1 MSVRLPPTVNQIHP
15 VQSILD
21 EIPPEAETMEMPP
34 EELELLAE
42 QTMSGAPGHDA
53 ALMHAI
59 RNWHEAEHAGDTM
72 GASFWR
78 RRARAIKRGAR
89 RTARGARRVARY
101 SPAYQARRLAAQ
113 RLARL
118 RAVQFARRRAAAAR
132 RLAARRASAAKRLAA
147 RRALAAKR
155 FAARRAKAAARF
167 AARQLRAVQR
177 KLFNAFFGKLTARRA
192 RYLAA
197 QRRRSLHPTRA
208 ESAEAR
214 AWARSYIRSKGG
226 ILGRMVTAVT
236 AGHPMGAEPTTTSAA
251 LAIAT
256 PVLIRL
262 MNRLLGR
269 ANKEGA
275 PENPKMPP
283 PEKLIPQLL
292 FGPGDYGEPEPWG
305 TDFSPPKSNPFGPPQ
320 GHDPYGQ
327 QETAID
333 PFAASPGPPA
343 ADYDPYAVSPQ
354 PPAPQPP
361 ASDPFDFS
369 W

>member
-21 EIPPEAETMEMPP
+21 EIPPEAETMDMPP

-53 ALMHAI
+53 ALMQAI

-78 RRARAIKRGAR
+78 RRARAIKRGAGR
-89 RTARGARRVARY
+89 AARGARRVARY
-101 SPAYQARRLAAQ
+101 SPAYQARRLAAK

-132 RLAARRASAAKRLAA
+132 RLAARRAT
-147 RRALAAKR
+147 AAKR

-214 AWARSYIRSKGG
+214 TWARSYIRSKGG

-236 AGHPMGAEPTTTSAA
+236 AGHPMGAEPATSAA

-262 MNRLLGR
+262 MNRLLGQ

-275 PENPKMPP
+275 PKNPKMPP

-305 TDFSPPKSNPFGPPQ
+305 TDFSAPQSNPFGPPQ

-327 QETAID
+327 QETAVD
-333 PFAASPGPPA
+333 PFAASPGAPT

-354 PPAPQPP
+354 PPAPQPA

>member
-1 MSVRLPPTVNQIHP
+1 MSVRLPPTVNQIRP

-42 QTMSGAPGHDA
+42 QTMSGDAGRDA
-53 ALMHAI
+53 AFMHAV
-59 RNWHEAEHAGDTM
+59 RKWHEAEHAGDVM

-78 RRARAIKRGAR
+78 RRARGIRRGARKVRRGAR
-89 RTARGARRVARY
+89 RAARTVRRVRRYDPTVRARQL
-101 SPAYQARRLAAQ
+101 AARRLARTRA
-113 RLARL
+113 AR
-118 RAVQFARRRAAAAR
+118 FARRRAA
-132 RLAARRASAAKRLAA
+132 
-147 RRALAAKR
+147 AAKR
-155 FAARRAKAAARF
+155 FAARRARAAAAF

-177 KLFNAFFGKLTARRA
+177 KLFNTFFGKLTRRRA
-192 RYLAA
+192 RYLSA
-197 QRRRSLHPTRA
+197 QRRSSLQPTRA

-214 AWARSYIRSKGG
+214 KWARSYIRSKGG
-226 ILGRMVTAVT
+226 ILGRMVVAVS
-236 AGHPMGAEPTTTSAA
+236 AGPMGAEPTTSAA
-251 LAIAT
+251 LTAIAT

-262 MNRLLGR
+262 MNRLLGQ

-275 PENPKMPP
+275 PANPKIPP

-305 TDFSPPKSNPFGPPQ
+305 TDFSPPEQNPFGPPR

-327 QETAID
+327 QEPSVD
-333 PFAASPGPPA
+333 PFAASPGAPA

-354 PPAPQPP
+354 PPGE
-361 ASDPFDFS
+361 PFDFS